1 MNYVKKFS
9 KINPNK
15 PFLFSYRRCP
25 YAMRA
30 RMALLSANISF
41 DAYEISL
48 RDKPLEL
55 LKLSPKGTV
64 PVLLYKKQIID
75 ESLEIMLWAYTNS
88 EYSNHL
94 KILNQIQRV
103 DANRLLNGDLIRP
116 RTSIE
121 NLYLTGQDIVT
132 MGITGAMMAGIM
144 TANVVMNYDNMIDII
159 KGNNIVKELMKRKKF
174 K

>member
-55 LKLSPKGTV
+55 LKLSSKGTV
-64 PVLLYKKQIID
+64 PVLLYKKQVID

-94 KILNQIQRV
+94 KTLNQIQRV
-103 DANRLLNGDLIRP
+103 DADTICIH
-116 RTSIE
+116 S
-121 NLYLTGQDIVT
+121 LYL
-132 MGITGAMMAGIM
+132 
-144 TANVVMNYDNMIDII
+144 I
-159 KGNNIVKELMKRKKF
+159 KGLSMTLNSRSHLMPTNMSQMTMLQSRISYLKMVGVFWRL
-174 K
+174 